1 MAERTTTGHETEDRS
16 VGPDGR
22 AGQLETSVARGRGAG
37 GLAGLLGSVAF
48 LVWGA
53 FAVLAVLV
61 LLIWWLA

>member
-1 MAERTTTGHETEDRS
+1 MAEQTTTRHQTEGR
-16 VGPDGR
+16 PDGSG

-37 GLAGLLGSVAF
+37 GLVGLLGSVAF

-53 FAVLAVLV
+53 FAVLAVVV

>member
-1 MAERTTTGHETEDRS
+1 MAGQTTTRERTEGKSDS
-16 VGPDGR
+16 G
-22 AGQLETSVARGRGAG
+22 AGQLGTFVARGRGAG
-37 GLAGLLGSVAF
+37 GMLGLLGGVAF

>member
-1 MAERTTTGHETEDRS
+1 MAGQTTTRQRTE
-16 VGPDGR
+16 GR
-22 AGQLETSVARGRGAG
+22 ADSDAGPLETSVARGRGAG
-37 GLAGLLGSVAF
+37 GMLGLLGSVAF

>member
-1 MAERTTTGHETEDRS
+1 MAGQSTTRERTEDRT
-16 VGPDGR
+16 DGG
-22 AGQLETSVARGRGAG
+22 AGQLETAVARGRGAG
-37 GLAGLLGSVAF
+37 GMLGLLGSVAF